1 MDPTFSA
8 SCFDADVLVCKQ
20 FPTAQLCADPTW
32 AFGSC
37 RKTCGLCQSKMI
49 DILICLQDRIPWFVA
64 YFCPLYVRLIMLT
77 YNIIMS
83 TCDYIYRH
91 DKQQNRPHMK
101 HNLSR
106 MLT

>member
-8 SCFDADVLVCKQ
+8 SCFDADELVCKQ

-49 DILICLQDRIPWFVA
+49 DILIFLQDLIPWFGGVLL
-64 YFCPLYVRLIMLT
+64 PLICKINHVNIQHNYVDMRLYI
-77 YNIIMS
+77 S
-83 TCDYIYRH
+83 T
-91 DKQQNRPHMK
+91 
-101 HNLSR
+101 
-106 MLT
+106 